1 MYLTRRCRWAPR
13 PENKPKAPPVVW
25 KTYHIYPAMLLSW
38 MLTMAEHRL
47 VLLTFPWPDQAA
59 VQPPPCLLRHTSCCS
74 PYVTPSWKESSK
86 STTNPSPTVWAK
98 WFFKMIT
105 WKDATYTVTSSDR
118 HELKQRGGLLVRA
131 PSTGMYYFSYCNDYT
146 HVRSI

>member
-1 MYLTRRCRWAPR
+1 
-13 PENKPKAPPVVW
+13 
-25 KTYHIYPAMLLSW
+25 MLS
-38 MLTMAEHRL
+38 MAEHWL
-47 VLLTFPWPDQAA
+47 VLLTFPWLDQAA
-59 VQPPPCLLRHTSCCS
+59 VQPPLCLLQHTSCCS
-74 PYVTPSWKESSK
+74 PYVPPSWNESLK

-146 HVRSI
+146 HTRQQMACAFFSPFAFSPFLALRCCLVLTLDPLRISR